1 MKCANKPL
9 IEDAPS
15 TGEWLSAG
23 SPGWT
28 CSNCGEHIV
37 LDIFRWGNYCPNCG
51 AKMHVNVSTVR
62 EMFVEVNRKA
72 GEVIGYKVDSSK

>member
-1 MKCANKPL
+1 MKCAMNV
-9 IEDAPS
+9 
-15 TGEWLSAG
+15 LSARSQG
-23 SPGWT
+23 TWSRDDKHKGWKCT
-28 CSNCGEHIV
+28 ACGKYIV

-72 GEVIGYKVDSSK
+72 GEAIGYKVDSSK